1 MATLDVLRHA
11 RTAWNDVGRMQGRR
25 DVPLSAAGRAEA
37 AAWRIPDGKVRWL
50 ASPLARA
57 RETAALMGAAALE
70 IEPALIEMDWGE
82 WEGATLADLRGRHG
96 DAYAANERRGLDFRP
111 PGGESPREVIARLEP
126 WIASLAGRDD
136 RTVAVAHNGVLR
148 ALVALATG
156 WDMRSKPPSKLRP
169 ACVHR
174 FAIDAR
180 GRPTLIRCNIALA
193 VAQVDRRL

>member
-1 MATLDVLRHA
+1 MATLDLLRHA
-11 RTAWNDVGRMQGRR
+11 RTAWNDLGRMQGRR

-37 AAWRIPDGKVRWL
+37 TAWRIPDGGKVRWQ

-57 RETAALMGAAALE
+57 RETATLMGATPLE

-82 WEGATLADLRGRHG
+82 WEGATLAELRTRHG
-96 DAYAANERRGLDFRP
+96 DAYAANARRGLDFRP
-111 PGGESPREVIARLEP
+111 PGGESPRDVIARLEP

-156 WDMRSKPPSKLRP
+156 WDMQSKPPKLHP
-169 ACVHR
+169 ACAHR

-193 VAQVDRRL
+193 VPHVDRRL